1 LRRIR
6 GGGGPTLYHSVISS
20 PAEDARLPDGAGALA
35 LAWERLAPFATLPT
49 QSADFIAALAET
61 MLAGTPVRL
70 FEAAGPEGVE
80 AMLPLCHA
88 PGAVARWR
96 MPGAEEVFEPGDA
109 VCRDAAAAQ
118 RLARALATESRPLD
132 LARIPATSPLI
143 PALKAALKGRGHVS
157 VRPATASPTIAL
169 GPQWR
174 QPESQ
179 FNSRRR
185 SDFRRAERRAAEF
198 GAVACEMLAPSAEEF
213 DALFDQAIAVEA
225 RSWKRAA
232 GTAIL
237 CDPAKEAFF
246 RRYLRAACER
256 GEGRVAFLRI
266 DGAVVAMQL
275 AVEWGGRYWLY
286 KIGYDEAYA
295 RCSPGT
301 LLMLHALRDA
311 AERGL
316 TGFELMG
323 DAEAWIADLW
333 TRECHECVR
342 VRTYPYTLAGVVAA
356 ARDGAAWA
364 RGRLRLKARLSAAR
378 YALPGL
384 IERHVAGQQAGTA
397 ALSMRRLGMPVTAG
411 FFQAA
416 TAAPVDIAAAYRT
429 LADGLAGCDAL
440 LALKAPA
447 IGFDEALVREIAAGG
462 IPLTF
467 DSLTE
472 PHAER
477 TLALAESFSA
487 GVAIPARWQRSLADA
502 ERLREGPC
510 RIRLVKGEWGD
521 PQGDVED
528 IAEAYLGLA
537 RLLTGRKA
545 TVGVAT
551 HDPALAEAALR
562 ILLDA
567 GTPCEL
573 EQLRGLPRR
582 RTTAVAQKLG
592 VAVRLYYPF
601 GPGWW
606 PYAVDK
612 ALARPYLPLWALK
625 DWLRL

>member
-1 LRRIR
+1 VGAL
-6 GGGGPTLYHSVISS
+6 TL
-20 PAEDARLPDGAGALA
+20 AWARL
-35 LAWERLAPFATLPT
+35 ERFATLPT
-49 QSADFIAALAET
+49 QSAEFIAALAET

-70 FEAAGPEGVE
+70 FEAAGPDGVE
-80 AMLPLCHA
+80 ALLPLCHG
-88 PGAVARWR
+88 PGRFDRWR

-109 VCRDAAAAQ
+109 LCRDAAAAS
-118 RLARALATESRPLD
+118 RLAEALAAESRPIE
-132 LARIPATSPLI
+132 LARIPAASPLI
-143 PALKAALKGRGHVS
+143 PVLKAAMKGRGHVS

-169 GPQWR
+169 GPEWR
-174 QPESQ
+174 EPESR
-179 FNSRRR
+179 FNARRR
-185 SDFRRAERRAAEF
+185 SDFRRAVRRAAEF
-198 GAVACEMLAPSAEEF
+198 GAVACEMLAPSPAEF

-256 GEGRVAFLRI
+256 GQGRIAFLRI
-266 DGAVVAMQL
+266 AGAVVAMQL
-275 AVEWGGRYWLY
+275 AVEWDGRYWLY

-316 TGFELMG
+316 AGFELMG

-342 VRTYPYTLAGVVAA
+342 VRTYPHSLAGVVAA
-356 ARDGAAWA
+356 SRDGAAWT
-364 RGRLRLKARLSAAR
+364 RGRLRLKARLRAAR

-384 IERHVAGQQAGTA
+384 IERHLAGQDA
-397 ALSMRRLGMPVTAG
+397 ASAARSMRRLGMPVTAG
-411 FFQAA
+411 YFQAA
-416 TAAPVDIAAAYRT
+416 GAAPADIAAAYRT
-429 LADGLAGCDAL
+429 LADELGGSDVM

-447 IGFDEALVREIAAGG
+447 LGFDETLVREIAGG
-462 IPLTF
+462 GVPFTF

-472 PHAER
+472 PQAER
-477 TLALAESFSA
+477 TLTLAESFSA
-487 GVAIPARWQRSLADA
+487 GAALPARWQRSLADA
-502 ERLREGPC
+502 VRLRDGPC
-510 RIRLVKGEWGD
+510 RIRLVKGEWAD
-521 PQGDVED
+521 PQGDVAD
-528 IAEAYLGLA
+528 IGQAYLDLA
-537 RLLTGRKA
+537 KALAGRA
-545 TVGVAT
+545 APVGVAT

-582 RTTAVAQKLG
+582 RSMAIARKLG
-592 VAVRLYYPF
+592 VPVRLYFPF

-606 PYAVDK
+606 PYVVDK
-612 ALARPYLPLWALK
+612 ALARPYLPAWWLK